1 MDNPYGIN
9 IGFIYFDHFSDTLA
23 MLRLLKNKTFM
34 LFFIGNITSLIGFGF
49 NLIAISWMVLEESGS
64 EYLLGKIMAS
74 ATAPGLILAIFAGV
88 IIDKVN
94 RKWLLVALDIFRM
107 LVVIGFLYHIS
118 NNKFEL
124 SILYPVAFFMGLG
137 NSLFWPTAQA
147 FVQELVSE
155 KDYFDANKLL
165 SASYQVGSILG
176 AGIGGLIVHAFSP
189 VAALWI
195 NILTYL
201 VSAMFISLAPFK
213 RKKVN
218 TEDNSLYDSIMKG
231 FLYLKRRAD
240 VLILGLTTILSDVA
254 IWGSLSVLTITIS
267 KEIFQ
272 KGSLGYG
279 IMDSFY
285 GIGALLS
292 TVLVGVVLS
301 KFGKASY
308 LIFCYAVAGFMCL
321 ITPIMANI
329 YIAGIAYFIMG
340 LHNNSA
346 RIIVRTIFMEN
357 IPNHIM
363 GRVQTVLGVYTRA
376 MVVLSSL
383 YVGWAIEYHNI
394 SIATYFTFGHFM
406 IALLG
411 VFILP
416 MIWKNKENIFL
427 KVSHNA

>member
-1 MDNPYGIN
+1 
-9 IGFIYFDHFSDTLA
+9 

-74 ATAPGLILAIFAGV
+74 ATAPGLVLAIFAGV

-94 RKWLLVALDIFRM
+94 RKWLLVFLDIFRM
-107 LVVIGFLYHIS
+107 LVVIGFLYFIS
-118 NNKFEL
+118 KNEFEL

-201 VSAMFISLAPFK
+201 VSAIFISLAPFK
-213 RKKVN
+213 RKKVK
-218 TEDNSLYDSIMKG
+218 TEDKSLYDSIMKG
-231 FLYLKRRAD
+231 FSYLKSRTD

-279 IMDSFY
+279 IMDGFY

-292 TVLVGVVLS
+292 TILVGIVLS
-301 KFGKASY
+301 NFGKASY
-308 LIFCYAVAGFMCL
+308 LMFCYAVAGFMCL

-383 YVGWAIEYHNI
+383 YAGWAIEYNNI
-394 SIATYFTFGHFM
+394 SIATYFTFGHFI

-411 VFILP
+411 VFILQ
-416 MIWKNKENIFL
+416 MIWKNKESVF
-427 KVSHNA
+427 